1 MIERYFWIKVK
12 LLFTYDADQHSLHR
26 LLGWLVQLTAKKTKQ
41 SAIEKYT
48 SLQIL
53 PPLFQSRA
61 IQKFDQNGS
70 ILQATFLI
78 FPDYLQKSTILR
90 VQFWNKVWTFVAKHF

>member
-1 MIERYFWIKVK
+1 MACPVDCKENK
-12 LLFTYDADQHSLHR
+12 TY
-26 LLGWLVQLTAKKTKQ
+26 

-61 IQKFDQNGS
+61 IQMFHQNGS
-70 ILQATFLI
+70 IMEASFLI
-78 FPDYLQKSTILR
+78 FPDYLQKLPFLEFSSGIKFGVL
-90 VQFWNKVWTFVAKHF
+90 